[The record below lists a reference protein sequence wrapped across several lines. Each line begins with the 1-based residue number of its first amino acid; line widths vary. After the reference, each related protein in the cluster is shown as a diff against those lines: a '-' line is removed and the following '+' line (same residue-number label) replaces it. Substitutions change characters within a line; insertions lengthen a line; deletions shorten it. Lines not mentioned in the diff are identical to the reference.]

1 MARKFTPHSLEVLKQ
16 KMEDA
21 GGFVPYELPAKVNDD
36 LKKVNFDFE
45 NWEDSPPGYCDCA
58 GIMGFCTAPNGLPF
72 LGVTA
77 GGDWEYPLFFI
88 IYWDGKK
95 LRGYIPTDGN
105 MWNTDSKEAYGNSE
119 DDGLN
124 MAKRWPANYAGYGE
138 TPTEQAQY
146 IQSLESDDCPGN
158 NQEQI
163 LADIVARITPR
174 GSVPPVE
181 TETETETD
189 MTINPVTGTQSPKLE
204 L

>member
-1 MARKFTPHSLEVLKQ
+1 M
-16 KMEDA
+16 DA
-21 GGFVPYELPAKVNDD
+21 IGGFNPYELPKKVEEDIG
-36 LKKVNFDFE
+36 KVNFDFE
-45 NWEDSPPGYCDCA
+45 NWEAAAPGYCNCGD
-58 GIMGFCTAPNGLPF
+58 IMGYRVAPNGLPF

-77 GGDWEYPLFFI
+77 GGDWEYPVFFI

-95 LRGYIPTDGN
+95 LRGYVPTDGN
-105 MWNTDSKEAYGNSE
+105 MWNTDTKEAYGNGE

-124 MAKRWPANYAGYGE
+124 MAKRWPANYEGYGD
-138 TPTEQAQY
+138 TPAEQNQY

-174 GSVPPVE
+174 GDSSE
-181 TETETETD
+181 TPIESD
-189 MTINPVTGTQSPKLE
+189 GPINPVTGTPSPPLE